1 MNMET
6 LTLDKLT
13 PGSCAHV
20 KNIKAVGET
29 KRRLYDLGFIRGTL
43 VKALRKS
50 PGGDPHAYFLRGTVI
65 ALRQEDAAKIEL
77 FSGGEEN
84 GSD

>member
-1 MNMET
+1 MDIF
-6 LTLDKLT
+6 TLDKLT
-13 PGSCAHV
+13 PGNSAHV
-20 KNIKAVGET
+20 KNINADGKL
-29 KRRLYDLGFIRGTL
+29 KRRLYDLGFINGTL

-50 PGGDPHAYFLRGTVI
+50 PGGDPHAYFVRGTVI

>member
-1 MNMET
+1 MDIF
-6 LTLDKLT
+6 TLDKLT
-13 PGSCAHV
+13 PGNSAHV
-20 KNIKAVGET
+20 KNINADGKL
-29 KRRLYDLGFIRGTL
+29 KRRLYDLGFITGTL

-50 PGGDPHAYFLRGTVI
+50 PGGDPHAYFVRGTVI

-77 FSGGEEN
+77 CSGGEEN

>member
-1 MNMET
+1 MDIF
-6 LTLDKLT
+6 TLDKLT
-13 PGSCAHV
+13 PGNSAHV
-20 KNIKAVGET
+20 KNINADGKV
-29 KRRLYDLGFIRGTL
+29 KRRLYDLGFINGTL
-43 VKALRKS
+43 VKTLRLS
-50 PGGDPHAYFLRGTVI
+50 PGGDPHAYFVRGTVI

>member
-1 MNMET
+1 MDIF
-6 LTLDKLT
+6 TLDKLI
-13 PGSCAHV
+13 PGKTAHV
-20 KNIKAVGET
+20 KNINAAGT
-29 KRRLYDLGFIRGTL
+29 LKRRLYDLGFISGTL
-43 VKALRKS
+43 VKCLRKS

-77 FSGGEEN
+77 SSGGEEN